1 MMEMVAPVH
10 DISDGRESDDA
21 GLGAVTSG
29 RVLLRAGKLEGE
41 VAEQALPGNVGHRAE
56 DNHRTGEAGMTKADS
71 LVGGK
76 LGHRLTPDEVLPV
89 VLKRKLVTAASEILF
104 VRDLEIGGFL
114 AEISA
119 VEI

>member
-1 MMEMVAPVH
+1 M
-10 DISDGRESDDA
+10 
-21 GLGAVTSG
+21 
-29 RVLLRAGKLEGE
+29 LRAGKLERE
-41 VAEQALPGNVGHRAE
+41 VAEKTLPGDVGHRAK
-56 DNHRTGEAGMTKADS
+56 DNDRTREARMTKADS

-89 VLKRKLVTAASEILF
+89 VLKRKLVTAASKILF
-104 VRDLEIGGFL
+104 VRDWEIGGFL

>member
-1 MMEMVAPVH
+1 M
-10 DISDGRESDDA
+10 
-21 GLGAVTSG
+21 
-29 RVLLRAGKLEGE
+29 LRAGKLEGE
-41 VAEQALPGNVGHRAE
+41 VAEQSLPGNIGHWAE
-56 DNHRTGEAGMTKADS
+56 DNDGTGEAGMTKADS

-89 VLKRKLVTAASEILF
+89 VLKRKLVTTAAREILF

>member
-1 MMEMVAPVH
+1 M
-10 DISDGRESDDA
+10 
-21 GLGAVTSG
+21 
-29 RVLLRAGKLEGE
+29 LRAGKLERE
-41 VAEQALPGNVGHRAE
+41 VTEESLPGDVGHRAE

>member
-1 MMEMVAPVH
+1 M
-10 DISDGRESDDA
+10 
-21 GLGAVTSG
+21 
-29 RVLLRAGKLEGE
+29 LRAGKLERE
-41 VAEQALPGNVGHRAE
+41 VAEEPFPGNVGHRAK
-56 DNHRTGEAGMTKADS
+56 DNHRTREARMTKADS

-89 VLKRKLVTAASEILF
+89 VLKRKLVTAASKILF
-104 VRDLEIGGFL
+104 VRDWEIGGFL